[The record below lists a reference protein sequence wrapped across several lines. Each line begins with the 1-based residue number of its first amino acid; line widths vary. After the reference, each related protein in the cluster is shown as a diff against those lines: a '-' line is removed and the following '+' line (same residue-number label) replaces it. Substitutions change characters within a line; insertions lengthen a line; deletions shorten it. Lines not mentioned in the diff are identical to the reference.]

1 MERVVEVSRIKSS
14 TTCLYLD
21 YLDSR
26 TDRTVEIYVT
36 ETPELIMAKRT
47 FRDLSQPK
55 EFLLVIRK
63 YRIIPNCS
71 CNRLQ
76 I

>member
-36 ETPELIMAKRT
+36 ETPELIMAKLYQ
-47 FRDLSQPK
+47 D
-55 EFLLVIRK
+55 
-63 YRIIPNCS
+63 
-71 CNRLQ
+71 
-76 I
+76 